1 MSEKAID
8 GLSPRILWQKFY
20 EISRISR
27 PSKKEERILQYLKD
41 FADDL
46 SLRTEQDSAGNIVVF
61 VPATPGYEDSRT
73 VILQSHVDMVCEKN
87 KGTEHD
93 FDRDPIKLIRDEG
106 WIKAE
111 GTTLGSDN
119 GIGVAASL
127 SIALDEDVF
136 HGPLELL
143 FTVDEETG
151 LTGAN
156 NLQPGFITGK
166 TLLNLDCEELGAFYV
181 GCAGGQDTVGILK
194 SEKTNA
200 PKGWVAYELV
210 ITGLKGGHSGLDIHS
225 GRANAIK
232 LLGRL
237 LRKLEA
243 IDYQLAEITGGSKR
257 NAIPREADATI
268 LLNPSD
274 MKRAKNVV
282 SGFIEEVLAEYKKN
296 DGGLRIEFNR
306 KEKAFDKI
314 LTKTFG
320 AKLIDV
326 ILALPHG
333 IVAMSPDI
341 PNLVETSTNLATI
354 VMGDDEIK
362 VETSQRSSIESAR
375 AYIAGSVE
383 SVFKLAE
390 AEIIFAGRYPGWKP
404 NLTSEIL
411 QISRGVYKKLFGE
424 EPEIKAV
431 HAGLE
436 CGIMGDKYPG
446 LDMVSLGP
454 TIQGAH
460 SPDEKVNT
468 DDVGKFYSLLKGILL
483 ELASPNYS

>member
-1 MSEKAID
+1 MSEEAID
-8 GLSPRILWQKFY
+8 GLNPRILWKKFY
-20 EISRISR
+20 EISQISR

-46 SLRTEQDSAGNIVVF
+46 SLGIKQDSAGNIVMF
-61 VPATPGYEDSRT
+61 VPATPGHENART

-87 KGTEHD
+87 KGTDHN
-93 FDRDPIKLIRDEG
+93 FDRDPIRMIRDDR
-106 WIKAE
+106 WVKAE

-127 SIALDEDVF
+127 AIALNEDLI

-151 LTGAN
+151 LTGAS
-156 NLQPGFITGK
+156 NLQAGFINGK
-166 TLLNLDCEELGAFYV
+166 TLLNLDCEEHGVFYV

-194 SEKTNA
+194 IERMSVS
-200 PKGWVAYELV
+200 KGLVAHELLV
-210 ITGLKGGHSGLDIHS
+210 TGLMGGHSGLDIHI

-237 LRKLEA
+237 LRKLEM
-243 IDYQLAEITGGSKR
+243 IDYQVAEIAGGSKR
-257 NAIPREADATI
+257 NAIPREAEATI
-268 LLNPSD
+268 LLDPSD
-274 MKRAKNVV
+274 TRRGNKIISEFV
-282 SGFIEEVLAEYKKN
+282 EEALTEYKEN
-296 DGGLRIEFNR
+296 DGGLKIEFNK
-306 KEKAFDKI
+306 KEKSFDQVF
-314 LTKTFG
+314 TKDFI
-320 AKLIDV
+320 AKTVNV

-333 IVAMSPDI
+333 VVAMSPDI

-354 VMGDDEIK
+354 IMEDGGLK
-362 VETSQRSSIESAR
+362 LETSQRSSIESAR
-375 AYIAGSVE
+375 AYVSSSVE
-383 SVFKLAE
+383 SVFRLADAKVLFE
-390 AEIIFAGRYPGWKP
+390 SSYPGWKP
-404 NLTSEIL
+404 NLDSEVL
-411 QISRGVYKKLFGE
+411 LISKGVHKKLFGQ

-436 CGIMGDKYPG
+436 CGLLGDKYPG

-460 SPDEKVNT
+460 SPDERVNI
-468 DDVGKFYSLLKGILL
+468 DDVEKFYTLLKGILL
-483 ELASPNYS
+483 ELAMQKG